1 MSVDVHL
8 NNYAYQTNEPYRT
21 AEAKDRLIGLIRD
34 FGVAV
39 HPNNYAYQTN
49 EPYRTA
55 EAKDRVIGLIRD
67 FVDNHQEDMK
77 RINSRMKEIRA
88 EFGEKFD
95 DLTIRLENMEEA
107 LVEINNTLL
116 NH

>member
-8 NNYAYQTNEPYRT
+8 
-21 AEAKDRLIGLIRD
+21 
-34 FGVAV
+34 
-39 HPNNYAYQTN
+39 NNYAYQTN